1 MKTMTAIPI
10 AIALATPAAAQT
22 AIGLTGDRT
31 LAMIDTATAT
41 VTGTLEVA
49 GTDRLLGIDMRPS
62 DGKLYAVTADHRI
75 VTVDT
80 TSGAL
85 TEVARMDVML
95 PVGDMPVIVD
105 FNPAADKLRFMTGTV
120 NHRVDPG
127 TGKVTVD
134 GPLAYEPGDMH
145 AGETPMIVAAAYSN
159 SHGKPEKTAMY
170 DIDATIVAL
179 IRQTV
184 PNDGTLKAVGKL
196 GIDPAASYAFDI
208 ATTADG
214 AHTAWLAADTM
225 LHTVDLETGKVSASW
240 PLTGA
245 TGALRDLTVMPAM

>member
-75 VTVDT
+75 VTIDT
-80 TSGAL
+80 ASGAL
-85 TEVARMDVML
+85 AEVARMDVML
-95 PVGDMPVIVD
+95 PAGDAPVIVD
-105 FNPAADKLRFMTGTV
+105 FNPVADKMRFMSGTV
-120 NHRVDPG
+120 NHRVDPA

-134 GPLAYEPGDMH
+134 GPLAFETGDMH
-145 AGETPMIVAAAYSN
+145 AGETPMIVAAAYTN
-159 SHGKPEKTAMY
+159 SFGKPEKTAMY
-170 DIDATIVAL
+170 DIDAGVVAL
-179 IRQTV
+179 VRQTS
-184 PNDGTLKAVGKL
+184 PNDGTLTEVGKL
-196 GIDPAASYAFDI
+196 GIDPAATYAFDV
-208 ATTADG
+208 ATAADG
-214 AHTAWLAADTM
+214 SNTAWLAADAM
-225 LHTVDLETGKVSASW
+225 LHTVDLETGRISASW
-240 PLTGA
+240 PMTGA